1 MKIHNKVAV
10 PEGVASISGYT
21 HAKFINVINK
31 YKTYEFLS
39 IHILVCVRARVC
51 VGMFVCVNKVI
62 NMATIHNFATVTK
75 TFIDSRSIPV
85 DVLHKNVTTTSL

>member
-39 IHILVCVRARVC
+39 IHILVCV
-51 VGMFVCVNKVI
+51 NKVI